1 MAVSGHAPQLLP
13 WVISCYG
20 AHSKLYCQGKAT
32 LSSDEGVQQGDPSGP
47 LLFALA
53 WHKVVKDS
61 AVAMIWS
68 SWYLDDGHLVGNIR
82 DLASAFATNLQS
94 KGHPQDGSQ
103 AEQVQIVGARHPLQA
118 RGQGGGVPT

>member
-1 MAVSGHAPQLLP
+1 MVSRLPSNGPWAVLQVDLRNAFNSISREEVLVAVSEHAPQLLP

-32 LSSDEGVQQGDPSGP
+32 LSSEEGVQPGDPLGP

-61 AVAMIWS
+61 AVNMIWS
-68 SWYLDDGHLVGNIR
+68 SWYLDDGHLIGNIR
-82 DLASAFATNLQS
+82 DLASAFAT
-94 KGHPQDGSQ
+94 
-103 AEQVQIVGARHPLQA
+103 I
-118 RGQGGGVPT
+118 